1 MFIIGVFGT
10 HLALAQ
16 VPGTRPEPTV
26 AAAMRPGSAPAAEN
40 EAPRAVQ
47 LLVGRSTL
55 VDVGSPIA
63 RVSLTS
69 ADVADALVT
78 SPTQLLV
85 HGKLPGAISMF
96 VWDRGGV
103 VTRYEVSV
111 QRDLDRLNTQVS
123 QLFPGERIQAHSN
136 GKSVV
141 LSGQVS
147 SKDVADK
154 VVAVAAG
161 YVDNKGDVVTLLQ
174 VQPGPRSNQVLLRV
188 RFAEVSRT
196 AMSEW
201 GMSIFTSATGI
212 GNTIGRSTTQQF
224 PAPGYQDL
232 AWTKAG
238 SGFGD
243 DVTSASGKLVF
254 SDFLNLFLL
263 NQQYDLGVLI
273 KALQQRGLFQSL
285 AEPNLIA
292 ESGKEASF
300 LAGGE
305 FPIPVAQG
313 SAANM
318 AVSVQFKEFG
328 IRLNFTPTVS
338 GDRVHL
344 KVKPEVSTLDYGNA
358 VVLNGFRIPALSTRR
373 TETEIELNNRQTFA
387 IAGLMNNQVS
397 QTLQKIPGLGD
408 IPILGYLF
416 KSKAAQRDQ
425 SELVVMITPE
435 ILPNNSPGVT
445 PALPNYP
452 EQFLPPLSSEKARP
466 APAPAF
472 TTGTR
477 SQASAPA
484 AAPEAAAAR
493 NDIERAQDRA
503 QQSFDRQTSQP
514 VAVQPLTSAPVVA
527 SPAPVQAAA
536 PLQTHPVIP
545 QPQASAEGSEDQPKL
560 DKAAR
565 QQAERDAKAAEKARK
580 EAEKLAREQAER
592 DAVAAREQAKRD
604 AQAAKEQAKRDEAA
618 AKEQAKRDAVAA
630 REKTKADLLAQ
641 EEAKRQAEVAK
652 REASREQ
659 ERQRSIEA
667 AAERLRAAEAEYQ
680 AELARRANQ

>member
-16 VPGTRPEPTV
+16 GPATRPEAAVP
-26 AAAMRPGSAPAAEN
+26 AAMRPGSAPVVEGDG
-40 EAPRAVQ
+40 PRTVQ

-78 SPTQLLV
+78 GPTQLLV

-96 VWDRGGV
+96 VWDRSGAI
-103 VTRYEVSV
+103 TRYEIAV

-154 VVAVAAG
+154 AVAVAAG
-161 YVDNKGDVVTLLQ
+161 YVDNKADVVTLLQ
-174 VQPGPRSNQVLLRV
+174 VQPGQRSNQVLLRV

-201 GMSIFTSATGI
+201 GMSIFTSPTGI
-212 GNTIGRSTTQQF
+212 GNTIGRSTTQQY
-224 PAPGYQDL
+224 PAPGYSDL

-238 SGFGD
+238 SGWGD
-243 DVTSASGKLVF
+243 PVTSASGKIVF

-328 IRLNFTPTVS
+328 IRLNFTPTVN
-338 GDRVHL
+338 GERVHL
-344 KVKPEVSTLDYGNA
+344 KVRPEVSTLDYGNA

-373 TETEIELNNRQTFA
+373 AETEIELNNRQTFA
-387 IAGLMNNQVS
+387 VAGLMNNQMQ

-425 SELVVMITPE
+425 TELVVMITPE

-445 PALPNYP
+445 PSLPNYP

-484 AAPEAAAAR
+484 EAPASNAR

-503 QQSFDRQTSQP
+503 QQALDGQTSQP
-514 VAVQPLTSAPVVA
+514 VAAQPLTTAPVVA
-527 SPAPVQAAA
+527 SPAPVQAEPLAA
-536 PLQTHPVIP
+536 QPVIP
-545 QPQASAEGSEDQPKL
+545 QPQASSDLSEDQRQL
-560 DKAAR
+560 DKAMR
-565 QQAERDAKAAEKARK
+565 EQAERDAKAAEKARK

-592 DAVAAREQAKRD
+592 DAEAAREQAKRD
-604 AQAAKEQAKRDEAA
+604 EKA
-618 AKEQAKRDAVAA
+618 AKEQAKRDAIAA
-630 REKTKADLLAQ
+630 REQAKADQLAQ
-641 EEAKRQAEVAK
+641 EEAKRQALEAK
-652 REASREQ
+652 REAEREA
-659 ERQRSIEA
+659 ERQRAIEA

-680 AELARRANQ
+680 AELARRSNP